1 MQKKWDIMKEI
12 IGKREIK
19 TKNLLEELLLEK
31 INI

>member
-12 IGKREIK
+12 IRKTEIK